1 MQKKSYV
8 YIMTNSKDSI
18 MYVGVTGDLKQR
30 MEFHLSD
37 TNKGFTGKY
46 KVHKLVYY
54 EVYTDIRDAISRE
67 KHHIF
72 RSFNQWRTAILH
84 AFGYDPLKCECGAT
98 MLFLKLYYKHKPV
111 SLEEMYEKVMSRS
124 REKRS
129 SA

>member
-18 MYVGVTGDLKQR
+18 MYVGVTADLKQR

-67 KHHIF
+67 K
-72 RSFNQWRTAILH
+72 Q
-84 AFGYDPLKCECGAT
+84 LKNWKRVWKNALIVKKNPTWDNLIPQVME
-98 MLFLKLYYKHKPV
+98 YNPV
-111 SLEEMYEKVMSRS
+111 D
-124 REKRS
+124 
-129 SA
+129 

>member
-1 MQKKSYV
+1 MNITQKKSYV

-18 MYVGVTGDLKQR
+18 MYVGVTADLKQR

-67 KHHIF
+67 K
-72 RSFNQWRTAILH
+72 Q
-84 AFGYDPLKCECGAT
+84 LKNWERVWKNALIMKKNPT
-98 MLFLKLYYKHKPV
+98 WDNLIPQ
-111 SLEEMYEKVMSRS
+111 VM
-124 REKRS
+124 EYNPIN
-129 SA
+129 